1 MDLKQ
6 LTNPTLMALAV
17 TVILA
22 VAALAWLYG
31 RRRRRTT
38 TAELRQRFGP
48 EYERAIGEHGSEGRA
63 EALLVAR
70 EKRVEKLKIHDL
82 DPATREQF
90 FGQWQAVQSRFVDD
104 PKRAIIEADALVST
118 VMQARGYPV
127 ADFNQR
133 AADVSVDHPRVV
145 ANYRSAHEIA
155 LRLER
160 GEASTEDLRT
170 ATLHYRSLFEELVP
184 IPAAAEIKEVA

>member
-1 MDLKQ
+1 MNLTQ
-6 LTNPTLMALAV
+6 LTNPTLIALAV
-17 TVILA
+17 AVILA
-22 VAALAWLYG
+22 VAALTWLYVQ
-31 RRRRRTT
+31 RRRRTT
-38 TAELRQRFGP
+38 TAELRQRFGS
-48 EYERAIGEHGSEGRA
+48 EYERAIGEHGSEGRG
-63 EALLVAR
+63 EAHLAAR
-70 EKRVEKLKIHDL
+70 EKRVEKLKIRDL
-82 DPATREQF
+82 DPATREHF
-90 FGQWQAVQSRFVDD
+90 LGQWQALQSRFVDD

-155 LRLER
+155 LRLEK

-170 ATLHYRSLFEELVP
+170 ATLQYRSLFEELVQ
-184 IPAAAEIKEVA
+184 IPTAAEIKEVA